1 MKIIDITNKNTP
13 YIEAVKDDQ
22 ITKIQIKINKVAIP
36 KKSPNVYYLGF
47 TILKVEGD
55 LNVFDDSC
63 SLSLICFSLDKL
75 YRWDSI
81 KLTEAFNGCIIST
94 KVFEGK
100 EYDRRKNKRYKIDE
114 SVDVI
119 EIKSS
124 AKAFD
129 ISETGLGIRLA
140 DTTRSPREGEK
151 LTIFFSKVGFLLNC
165 KVARVRKMKDNSY
178 EAGLTFNKS
187 EETERFMKKII
198 KENY

>member
-22 ITKIQIKINKVAIP
+22 ITKIQIKINKAALP

-47 TILKVEGD
+47 SILKVEGD
-55 LNVFDDSC
+55 LNVFKDDC
-63 SLSLICFSLDKL
+63 SLSLVCFSLDKL

-81 KLTEAFNGCIIST
+81 KLIDSFAGCIVST
-94 KVFEGK
+94 EVFEGK

-114 SVDVI
+114 NIDVI
-119 EIKSS
+119 EIKSN

-129 ISETGLGIRLA
+129 ISETGLGIRLTDA
-140 DTTRSPREGEK
+140 VQSPKEGEK
-151 LTIFFSKVGFLLNC
+151 LTIFFSKVGFLLDC

-178 EAGLTFNKS
+178 EAGLTFNKNG
-187 EETERFMKKII
+187 ETERFMKKVI